1 MEQIV
6 QTAIEGEVK
15 GLSLNDI
22 DELNQK
28 AWDIRRSD
36 LRTSWQL
43 ANDTER
49 FSIINAYQKGI
60 AESTRT
66 LGYCLWRFGDYSQS
80 LEKSMTALE
89 IFRAT
94 KDKKGEADTL
104 NSVGA
109 VYMYQGDNEN
119 RLKCNQLCLEIR
131 SEIKDLEGVAGSEN
145 NVGET
150 YMEMG
155 NLEEAEKWFAKC
167 LENPHASIQIQSWAH
182 HNIGII
188 FYKKRQLE
196 KALEAFKQ
204 SFELSDSV
212 NYEVLSIATHIQ
224 IAQILIETNIL
235 SKDIDI
241 HLNQALAAALSI
253 GIKEDIHKIYLTFS
267 ELEEKRGNLTQS
279 FEWFKKYHKAYE
291 DLFNENSNQKINNIQ
306 TQYEIEKARQET
318 EFERKKRLELNQFLD
333 QINLQKNEITQKNRE
348 ITDSIKYASRIQYA
362 ALTTNDYIK
371 KNLPFDF
378 FIFYKPKDIVSGD
391 FYWATKKDN
400 KFYIAVCDST
410 GHGVPGAFMSLLN
423 ISFLNEAINEK
434 NITEPNLIFDYV
446 RQRLIENLTQEEQ
459 QDGMDGTLLCIDYTS
474 RSITYAAS
482 YNAPIIV
489 RNKQII
495 TCLADKMPIGKGLK
509 MEPFKQYTL
518 DVEIGDT
525 VYLLTDGFADQFG
538 GAIARLNGTFG
549 QGKKFKHQ
557 NIRDLL
563 SKNVGMPLNEQA
575 HIFNGVFESWRG
587 SLEQVDDVTCLG
599 LKIS

>member
-1 MEQIV
+1 MEHLV
-6 QTAIEGEVK
+6 QNSTEEINK
-15 GLSLNDI
+15 SLSLNDI

-49 FSIINAYQKGI
+49 FSLINSYQKGI
-60 AESTRT
+60 AESART

-89 IFRAT
+89 LFRSS

-109 VYMYQGDNEN
+109 VYMYQGDHEN
-119 RLKCNQLCLEIR
+119 RLKCNQLCYQIR

-145 NVGET
+145 NIGET

-155 NLEEAEKWFAKC
+155 NLEEADKWFEKC
-167 LENPHASIQIQSWAH
+167 LQNLNASVQIQSWAH

-188 FYKKRQLE
+188 FYKKKQLD
-196 KALEAFKQ
+196 KAITTFKK

-224 IAQILIETNIL
+224 IALILIESDFNSTE
-235 SKDIDI
+235 IDQ
-241 HLNQALAAALSI
+241 HLVQALDTALKV

-267 ELEEKRGNLTQS
+267 ELEEKRGNIYQS
-279 FEWFKKYHKAYE
+279 FNWFKKYHQAYE
-291 DLFNENSNQKINNIQ
+291 DLFNESSNQKINNIQ
-306 TQYEIEKARQET
+306 TQYEIERARQET
-318 EFERKKRLELNQFLD
+318 EFERSKRQELKKFIE
-333 QINLQKNEITQKNRE
+333 QINSQKNEITQKNRE

-362 ALTTNDYIK
+362 ALTTNDYIR
-371 KNLPFDF
+371 KNLSFDF

-434 NITEPNLIFDYV
+434 SITQPNLIFDYV

-459 QDGMDGTLLCIDYTS
+459 QDGMDGALLCIDPS
-474 RSITYAAS
+474 NKIITYAAA
-482 YNAPIIV
+482 YNSPIIV

-495 TCLADKMPIGKGLK
+495 SCPSDKMPIGKGIK
-509 MEPFKQYTL
+509 MEPFKLYTL
-518 DVEIGDT
+518 DTVIGDI
-525 VYLLTDGFADQFG
+525 VYLMTDGFADQFG
-538 GAIARLNGTFG
+538 GSN
-549 QGKKFKHQ
+549 GKKFKHQ

-563 SKNVGMPLNEQA
+563 SKNSGMSLSEQA
-575 HIFNGVFESWRG
+575 HIFNGAFESWRG
-587 SLEQVDDVTCLG
+587 SLEQVDDVTCMG
-599 LKIS
+599 IKIS